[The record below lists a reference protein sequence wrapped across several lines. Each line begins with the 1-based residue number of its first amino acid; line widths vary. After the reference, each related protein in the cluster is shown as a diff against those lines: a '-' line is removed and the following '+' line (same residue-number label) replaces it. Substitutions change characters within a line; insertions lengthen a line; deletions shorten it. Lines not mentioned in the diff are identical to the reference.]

1 MWRALF
7 ALLLGVASLSRTADA
22 QACQAGGRCGPLHNN
37 CVCTATLGPSV
48 AVYCNEDNGWCG
60 VTTAHRDAQI
70 STAFGLIPGGA
81 ASACQAGRC
90 GPLHN
95 NCMCSGTY
103 SGPNAVEYCNEDN
116 GWCGVTSAHQNA
128 QISDAYDYIPNGAG
142 CYAGRC
148 GPLFNQC
155 MCSGTGSGPN
165 APEYCNEDSGWCGT
179 SAAHRDAQV
188 STVYDFVPGATT
200 PTCQAGRCGPLF
212 NHCMCA
218 GTYSGPDAPEY
229 CNEDNGWCGVLAAH
243 ADAQPSTTYDYVPDA
258 TVVSAVGC
266 TSTLAKL
273 NILTTHNCPAAGPGG
288 LVRGQRY
295 HARCLNT

>member
-7 ALLLGVASLSRTADA
+7 ALLGVASLSRTADA

-70 STAFGLIPGGA
+70 STAFDFIPGGG

-90 GPLHN
+90 GPLYN

-116 GWCGVTSAHQNA
+116 GWCGVTSAHRDA
-128 QISDAYDYIPNGAG
+128 QINDAYDYIPNGAG

-179 SAAHRDAQV
+179 TAAHRRSAQCM
-188 STVYDFVPGATT
+188 T
-200 PTCQAGRCGPLF
+200 LF
-212 NHCMCA
+212 Q
-218 GTYSGPDAPEY
+218 E
-229 CNEDNGWCGVLAAH
+229 
-243 ADAQPSTTYDYVPDA
+243 QPR
-258 TVVSAVGC
+258 
-266 TSTLAKL
+266 LRAKL
-273 NILTTHNCPAAGPGG
+273 GAVDPCLTIACAPGPTLGQMPQNTAMRTTAGVACLRLIIMKYLPGPMS
-288 LVRGQRY
+288 L
-295 HARCLNT
+295 